1 MHSPFSFPTF
11 VQYRLVTRNSLLPSR
26 AFGNSFFK
34 KYQFFLNKLLRI
46 SPLRSLLLPF
56 HPTFCIIIPLLY
68 FFYLFSL
75 THFLQISYEGRRNCE
90 RYYLNQKIPRAF
102 QLRGLNPA
110 SSLFSAQYLI
120 LLRYLTYLFFRESG
134 ILFGLFIIKKQPFK
148 AA

>member
-34 KYQFFLNKLLRI
+34 KCQFFLNKLLRI
-46 SPLRSLLLPF
+46 SPFRSLLLPF

-120 LLRYLTYLFFRESG
+120 LLRYLPYLFFSQSG
-134 ILFGLFIIKKQPFK
+134 IIGCFLYGK
-148 AA
+148 AITKHI